1 MRKRKL
7 NSGGF
12 TLSELLVVVL
22 ILSIVMI
29 VVVGGVTVVKNSYTS
44 IKLRAESDTLM
55 STAIADV
62 MDEMRYAGEIKTEA
76 QTYTDS
82 SGSAKTENVTTFLS
96 GTRGYRIFFFNDS
109 GSKGIMLSAADVT
122 KSQNAPLL
130 TGKSMPD
137 GLIPSISYTYDETSG
152 LFTATIT
159 ISHNGSEFAKQT
171 ITARPLN

>member
-62 MDEMRYAGEIKTEA
+62 MAEGHYPGHRRNWKRQVNDAGCNIRRNK
-76 QTYTDS
+76 
-82 SGSAKTENVTTFLS
+82 
-96 GTRGYRIFFFNDS
+96 
-109 GSKGIMLSAADVT
+109 
-122 KSQNAPLL
+122 P
-130 TGKSMPD
+130 
-137 GLIPSISYTYDETSG
+137 
-152 LFTATIT
+152 
-159 ISHNGSEFAKQT
+159 
-171 ITARPLN
+171 